1 MGGNAYGEARKGDK
15 HALAME
21 SDFGAD
27 RVWRVDF
34 NLPETAKPLADQ
46 IAGALQPLGIGRGQ
60 QPASGGAD
68 VQAIIRN
75 NNLAVIDLQQG
86 GTRYFDLHHTPDDT
100 LDKIDPEQLRQNVAA
115 WATVLSI
122 VGNSD
127 ADLTMPA
134 KE

>member
-1 MGGNAYGEARKGDK
+1 
-15 HALAME
+15 ME

-34 NLPETAKPLADQ
+34 NLPESASGLADQ
-46 IAGALQPLGIGRGQ
+46 IATALQPLAIGRGQ
-60 QPASGGAD
+60 QKAGGGAD

-75 NNLAVIDLQQG
+75 NNLAIIDLQQD

-100 LDKIDPEQLRQNVAA
+100 LDKIDPAQLRQNVAA
-115 WATVLSI
+115 WTTVLSI
-122 VGNSD
+122 IGNSE